1 MEPGHRYLKM
11 TAIRFTDIFVELITP
26 GTSDGEKGRKDDPA
40 QRRHAVRRKE
50 KQVKQH

>member
-11 TAIRFTDIFVELITP
+11 TAIKLKDIFVELITP

-40 QRRHAVRRKE
+40 RRRHAARRKE
-50 KQVKQH
+50 TQVKH